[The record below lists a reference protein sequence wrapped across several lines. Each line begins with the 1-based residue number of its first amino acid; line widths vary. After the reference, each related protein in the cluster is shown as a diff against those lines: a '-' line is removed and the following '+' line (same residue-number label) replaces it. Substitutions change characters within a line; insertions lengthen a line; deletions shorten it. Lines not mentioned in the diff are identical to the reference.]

1 MNEKITW
8 LTELFSYFLTPE
20 NSEVFIPMKA
30 NYQGVGNV
38 PGYLGVMKAVFWI
51 IITLIISLAISSLN

>member
-1 MNEKITW
+1 MNEKVTW
-8 LTELFSYFLTPE
+8 LLDLFSYFLTPE
-20 NSEVFIPMKA
+20 NSEVLILRKT

-51 IITLIISLAISSLN
+51 IMALIISLAVSNLN